1 MRTSKMTGSL
11 ADAACGT
18 LTETSGSV
26 PPPLMTAVVGA
37 FALYFALNSSNTFCS
52 VAVNSPPASSL
63 KKAGSLK
70 RVGEIYA
77 AVRYGPSDAASA
89 ERIAALRAG
98 IAGLPSARRMRS

>member
-1 MRTSKMTGSL
+1 MTGSL

-63 KKAGSLK
+63 KKLTATEEARIVALAK
-70 RVGEIYA
+70 K
-77 AVRYGPSDAASA
+77 AVS
-89 ERIAALRAG
+89 
-98 IAGLPSARRMRS
+98 